1 MALQMVQTKEMYS
14 VHLMENGLEYL
25 MDYDLGQLM
34 EIQWEL
40 PKEVN
45 LAYSWADQMALLTEC
60 CWVHPT
66 ENGLE
71 QLMEMRTVM
80 RLAHLSAVWTV
91 TQTVWQ
97 MEIDSVQL
105 TVNDSE
111 HSMEM

>member
-1 MALQMVQTKEMYS
+1 
-14 VHLMENGLEYL
+14 
-25 MDYDLGQLM
+25 M

-40 PKEVN
+40 PKEMN
-45 LAYSWADQMALLTEC
+45 LAHLWADQMALLTEC

-71 QLMEMRTVM
+71 QLMEMPM
-80 RLAHLSAVWTV
+80 AMNLAYPSAVWTV

-105 TVNDSE
+105 TVNDLE
-111 HSMEM
+111 HSMEIQMALQLA